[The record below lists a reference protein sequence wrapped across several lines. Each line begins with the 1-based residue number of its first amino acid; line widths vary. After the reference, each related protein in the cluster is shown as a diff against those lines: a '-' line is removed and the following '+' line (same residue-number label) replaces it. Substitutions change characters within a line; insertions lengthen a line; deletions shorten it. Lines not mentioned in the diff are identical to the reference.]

1 MDADAAMTALRDV
14 KNAGL
19 YLTIAA
25 EPMLLSVEGA
35 KEIGHKMLTLAEAY
49 ENLHRA
55 FGMVLAHLAAPTP
68 N

>member
-1 MDADAAMTALRDV
+1 MDADAVQAALRDI
-14 KNAGL
+14 KNAGR